1 MQQKWLWKE
10 LVTLSKRNYIIPVFV
25 PHYGCGNDCIFCN
38 QRKITG
44 FKDKLDAEK
53 YKGHIDKYLE
63 TIGDP
68 QDKHI
73 EIAFFGGSFTGLDI
87 ELQREYLLLALKY
100 KNEKKINS
108 IRMSTRPDYINSEIL
123 DFLKKYSVDIIELG
137 VQSMDEKVLE
147 VSKRGHD
154 SQEVYRASKLI
165 KDYGITL
172 GIQIMVGLPED
183 NEKKFKQTVDK
194 VIEINPDIVRI
205 YPVLVIKNTEL
216 EMMFTSGIYKAV
228 EINVAVKLSAYADKK
243 LSSKGIKVI
252 RIGLQA
258 TDNITYDKDLVAGP
272 FHPSFRQMVD
282 NYHFLNSIEKVLE
295 DLSND
300 GSNFEIYVNHKDIS
314 NVIGL
319 NKRNKIIL
327 ENKYNKLNVLGDKEI
342 KKDCFLIKCG
352 EKTIMRS
359 KYDY

>member
-1 MQQKWLWKE
+1 MQQKWPWKE

-25 PHYGCGNDCIFCN
+25 PHYGCGNDCVFCN

-44 FKDKLDAEK
+44 FKDKLDAKK

-73 EIAFFGGSFTGLDI
+73 EIAFFGGSFTGLDMS
-87 ELQREYLLLALKY
+87 LQREYLELALKY
-100 KNEKKINS
+100 KEGNKINS
-108 IRMSTRPDYINSEIL
+108 IRMSTRPDYINREIL
-123 DFLKKYSVDIIELG
+123 DFLKEYSVDIIELG
-137 VQSMDEKVLE
+137 VQSMDERVLE

-154 SQEVYRASKLI
+154 SEIVYRASRLI
-165 KDYGITL
+165 KDYDITL

-183 NEKKFKQTVDK
+183 SEEKFKETVDK
-194 VIEINPDIVRI
+194 VVAIKPDIVRI

-216 EMMFTSGIYKAV
+216 ENMYLSGIYGSI
-228 EINVAVKLSAYADKK
+228 EMDLAVKLSAYGDKK
-243 LSSKGIKVI
+243 LSEKGIKVI

-258 TDNITYDKDLVAGP
+258 TDNISYDRDLVAGP
-272 FHPSFRQMVD
+272 FHPSFRQIVD
-282 NYHFLNSIEKVLE
+282 NYHFLNSILRVLE
-295 DLSND
+295 KSSYEESKID
-300 GSNFEIYVNHKDIS
+300 IYVNPKDIS

-319 NKRNKIIL
+319 NKKNRIVLEKMYKDIKIF
-327 ENKYNKLNVLGDKEI
+327 GDNNI
-342 KKDCFLIKCG
+342 DKDCFLIKYG
-352 EKTIMRS
+352 NETIMRS